1 MQTDDLMSLEKI
13 QCKMEDRRL
22 PVVARRA
29 GLSHP
34 TVKRVSKG
42 DFNVSLKT
50 WRALSDYFKEN

>member
-1 MQTDDLMSLEKI
+1 MQTDDLIPLKTI

-22 PVVARRA
+22 PVVAKRT

-50 WRALSDYFKEN
+50 WRALSGYFKEN